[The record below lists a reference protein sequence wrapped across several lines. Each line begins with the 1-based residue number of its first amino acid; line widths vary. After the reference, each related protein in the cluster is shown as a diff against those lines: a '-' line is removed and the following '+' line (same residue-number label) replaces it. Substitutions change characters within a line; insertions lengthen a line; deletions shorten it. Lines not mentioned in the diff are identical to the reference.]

1 MPSTARG
8 WRSSL
13 TALIAEFLLLAIPLN
28 IVYGFAMSGVYRLGA
43 VAGLGFASLGAIVAI
58 CCYLLFARY
67 LVKRSPDELETAR
80 LGGLPRLTW
89 LRARFGGHSAHT
101 SRGTLPRPACSVSP
115 IRATRGTACCVRTS
129 PGRNGSPEAC
139 SASRPRRSR

>member
-1 MPSTARG
+1 VSSNQQLIAAGSMPSTARG

-58 CCYLLFARY
+58 WSSAARTNSRRRGWEICRAA
-67 LVKRSPDELETAR
+67 LRSAR
-80 LGGLPRLTW
+80 
-89 LRARFGGHSAHT
+89 
-101 SRGTLPRPACSVSP
+101 C
-115 IRATRGTACCVRTS
+115 
-129 PGRNGSPEAC
+129 
-139 SASRPRRSR
+139 